1 MNEFWNFYNP
11 KYMGIRQKEYLSE
24 VKSRYNF
31 ADFQAWKQGEYMISA
46 IQKALD
52 PKKAKYP
59 DTPYSMNKSEEVQTH
74 PEIQARKFEDWA
86 NSFNRNFE
94 SKQIS
99 KVPE

>member
-1 MNEFWNFYNP
+1 MVEFWNFYNP
-11 KYMGIRQKEYLSE
+11 KYMEIRQKEYVSE
-24 VKSRYNF
+24 IKSKYDF
-31 ADFQAWKQGEYMISA
+31 ADFQAWKNGEYIISA

-59 DTPYSMNKSEEVQTH
+59 ESPYSIDKSETAQSQ
-74 PEIQARKFEDWA
+74 PGIQARKFEDWA

-99 KVPE
+99 KAPE